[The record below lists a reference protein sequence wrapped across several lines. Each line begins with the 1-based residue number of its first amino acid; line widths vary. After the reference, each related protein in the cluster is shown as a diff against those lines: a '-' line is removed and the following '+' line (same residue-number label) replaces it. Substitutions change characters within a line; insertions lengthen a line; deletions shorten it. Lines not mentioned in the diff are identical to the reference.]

1 MKRPIIKTVAAI
13 LVLVFVLFSA
23 VWPLAGVDEL
33 LGISDGNRPGGMIPV
48 GPQGNMP
55 EGTPPVFDG
64 TLQAEMQ
71 GQLLQGTSQP
81 GQGGGPGEGMH
92 PNTGDGMRP
101 SGLMPAM
108 QILQYVL
115 YAVIIVCGLIA
126 FGGFWLNKRWG
137 SVMAIITAV
146 IVLVMTV
153 TAMLGNISIA
163 SLIENVIKLVLGVAV
178 IILAILPGKSK
189 PEVAEVT

>member
-1 MKRPIIKTVAAI
+1 MKRPMIKTVAAI
-13 LVLVFVLFSA
+13 LMLVFILFSA

-33 LGISDGNRPGGMIPV
+33 LGISDGNRPGGGMPV
-48 GPQGNMP
+48 VPQGNMP
-55 EGTPPVFDG
+55 EGTPPAFDG

-71 GQLLQGTSQP
+71 SQAMLGTPQT
-81 GQGGGPGEGMH
+81 GQGGGPGGGMQ

-101 SGLMPAM
+101 GGLMPAM
-108 QILQYVL
+108 RILQYVL

-137 SVMAIITAV
+137 SVLAIITAV

-153 TAMLGNISIA
+153 TAMFGAMTAA
-163 SLIENVIKLVLGVAV
+163 SLIECIINLLLGVAV
-178 IILAILPGKSK
+178 IILAVLPGKSK
-189 PEVAEVT
+189 PEVTEVT